1 MFQLSRQQQPP
12 SPCPCAEGNVPRA
25 RLSLPSAGGPG
36 SSCLGAGPWMVAG
49 RVTKL
54 LGQRLVL
61 KQMCLS
67 SSREKVTG
75 LFCIIL

>member
-25 RLSLPSAGGPG
+25 HLSLPSTGGPG

-49 RVTKL
+49 GVTKL

-61 KQMCLS
+61 KQMFLS